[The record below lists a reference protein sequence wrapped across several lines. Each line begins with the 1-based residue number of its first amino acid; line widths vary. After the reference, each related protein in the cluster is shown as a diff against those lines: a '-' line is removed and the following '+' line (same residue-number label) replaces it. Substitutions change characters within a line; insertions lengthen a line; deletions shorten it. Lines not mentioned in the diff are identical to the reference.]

1 MGQNS
6 EKTFKETIV
15 EEILTYPDSYGV
27 YLNLLDNGVWDKEK
41 LRLSD
46 IMLLTDLLRDI
57 KTFETNK
64 KRLRGE

>member
-6 EKTFKETIV
+6 EKTFKETII
-15 EEILTYPDSYGV
+15 EEILTYPDNYGI